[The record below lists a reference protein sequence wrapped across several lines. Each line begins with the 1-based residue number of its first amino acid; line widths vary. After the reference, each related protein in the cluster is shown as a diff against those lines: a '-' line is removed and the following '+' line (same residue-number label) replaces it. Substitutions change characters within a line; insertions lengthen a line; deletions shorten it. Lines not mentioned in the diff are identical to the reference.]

1 MISYLS
7 KQSSVA
13 FRVWGSWESVSYLS
27 QYPSDFTWRVHCTSK
42 VRVQVPSKER
52 VLSVQPCTLLSLL
65 SFSVLSFSVIA
76 AARVLPFSAYSLV
89 RSFSYF

>member
-1 MISYLS
+1 
-7 KQSSVA
+7 
-13 FRVWGSWESVSYLS
+13 
-27 QYPSDFTWRVHCTSK
+27 
-42 VRVQVPSKER
+42 
-52 VLSVQPCTLLSLL
+52 VQPCTLLSLL